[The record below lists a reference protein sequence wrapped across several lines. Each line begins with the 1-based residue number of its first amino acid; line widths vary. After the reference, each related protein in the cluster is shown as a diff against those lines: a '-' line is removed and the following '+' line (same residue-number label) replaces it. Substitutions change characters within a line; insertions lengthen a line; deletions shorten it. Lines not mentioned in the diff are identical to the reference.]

1 MKLSDLRVTRYG
13 RTLVLG
19 LFLIGVAAALILWT
33 ARTEAFR
40 ADASGCPYLAQASSA
55 GCPHMA
61 GEKHSGCPHMAA
73 SKASGC
79 PCMAGAE
86 ESGCPYLAGEKD
98 CLHAL
103 RHSLRLEE
111 KQMEVIR
118 GVQERFLEESA
129 DLKKGIREAG
139 AELDRLFRSPD
150 ARAEE
155 ITEKSRSLTERRER
169 LEEMALDF
177 RLRIRA
183 ELTQEQ
189 LDQIPEGCWHS
200 ILAYGHGYK
209 YKGGCCKGAVCPYN
223 KPAASG
229 SDVPS

>member
-1 MKLSDLRVTRYG
+1 MKRNHLKVLRYSRPA
-13 RTLVLG
+13 VLG
-19 LFLIGVAAALILWT
+19 LFLFAVAAALILWT

-61 GEKHSGCPHMAA
+61 GTKPSGCPHMAA

-79 PCMAGAE
+79 PYMAGAE
-86 ESGCPYLAGEKD
+86 GPGCPYLAGEKD

-103 RHSLRLEE
+103 KHSVKLGEE
-111 KQMEVIR
+111 QTAKIHEI
-118 GVQERFLEESA
+118 QESFLKESS
-129 DLKKGIREAG
+129 DLKKQIREAA

-155 ITEKSRSLTERRER
+155 ITAKSESLTDLRER
-169 LEEMALDF
+169 LEALALDS
-177 RLRIRA
+177 RLKIRA
-183 ELTQEQ
+183 ELTEEQ
-189 LDQIPEGCWHS
+189 LRQIPEGCWHG

-209 YKGGCCKGAVCPYN
+209 YKGRCCKGAACPYRAADPDT
-223 KPAASG
+223 PA
-229 SDVPS
+229 